1 MSDIEAAIDRIFDA
15 QTASD
20 LERIFIEEPELFTPE
35 ADQTLAQRQAAAE
48 QQSNADMVAALV
60 QLRDVLK
67 SIRITAAVD
76 LPDIPG
82 SSSAADFIHA
92 LIAVAPDA
100 PVPALALSN
109 VFFAALGALREHA
122 QRNELTP
129 MLENLRLLD
138 QRVEAA
144 GGAEHMAGHGRESI
158 FSLIE
163 EWVDA
168 PTWIDSHGF
177 LIDHRELLS
186 ANALAIVSLL
196 ARGARL
202 RESLDEADILD
213 QHVSLLES
221 AQAGQLEEAYIALM
235 ERERPQGTAE

>member
-1 MSDIEAAIDRIFDA
+1 MSGIEAAIDRIFNA

-20 LERIFIEEPELFTPE
+20 LEKIFIEEPELFTPE
-35 ADQTLAQRQAAAE
+35 ADQLLVRRQAAAE
-48 QQSNADMVAALV
+48 QQGNADMVAALV

-67 SIRITAAVD
+67 SIRITAGVN
-76 LPDIPG
+76 LPDMPG

-100 PVPALALSN
+100 PAPALALSN
-109 VFFAALGALREHA
+109 VFFAALDALRDHA
-122 QRNELTP
+122 RRNELTP

-138 QRVEAA
+138 QRIEAA
-144 GGAEHMAGHGRESI
+144 GGAEHMAGHGRESL
-158 FSLIE
+158 FSMIE

-186 ANALAIVSLL
+186 PDALAIVSLL

-202 RESLDEADILD
+202 RDSLDEAAILD

-221 AQAGQLEEAYIALM
+221 AQAGQLEETYIKLIESESK
-235 ERERPQGTAE
+235 ERRAS